1 MHFLNGFHDSINL
14 LNGLGAFECAPMR
27 GILSSLGF
35 FALCKYFR
43 RRTSLGVRLLKS
55 VFAGG
60 RLHVYEIHY
69 FNRSLPAGSWTG
81 CQKKKLICLTVK
93 MIFLVVIHRLKKTFT
108 NKEIHIHLNRCHMAY
123 K

>member
-81 CQKKKLICLTVK
+81 CQKKKTDLSNCKNDFFSSDTQI
-93 MIFLVVIHRLKKTFT
+93 KKNF
-108 NKEIHIHLNRCHMAY
+108 Y